1 MTPAPPQPP
10 GPSFLRQETVTI
22 HADPLGGGTSLQLG
36 MSPPT
41 ETDDGWWLAVVWASE
56 KDRIVTVRTIG
67 PRAGPPPE
75 PPLSLMGPAFAGA
88 LSGLIAQEDGRQ
100 LVRLRLPPAA
110 DESRPWER
118 PLVVQL
124 AIKWEPVRQL
134 TMTRN
139 QLAREALRA
148 FGSAIVACGRP

>member
-1 MTPAPPQPP
+1 MTAAPPQPP
-10 GPSFLRQETVTI
+10 GLSFLREERVTI
-22 HADPLGGGTSLQLG
+22 HAGPNGAGTSLQLG

-41 ETDDGWWLAVVWASE
+41 ETDDGWWLAVVWAGDSE
-56 KDRIVTVRTIG
+56 GIVNARSIAPQT
-67 PRAGPPPE
+67 GPPPD
-75 PPLSLMGPAFAGA
+75 PPLGLIGPAFAGA

-118 PLVVQL
+118 PLIVQL